1 MLWNLE
7 PTHNQARARSRNIV
21 RVRISYVDREAK
33 ECKSALEVWKLFF
46 TNEMIEAIVTYT
58 NIYIDKKK
66 DNYTLQRQCKPTN
79 PDEIRAVIGLLY
91 MLGVMKMWDG
101 LGIEFFPLV
110 MPVYRFKFL
119 LRAIRFD
126 DINTR
131 EERKAIDRLAP
142 IRDMFEKFV
151 GNCQKN
157 YNVSAFVTIDEMLEA
172 FRGRCGFRQYIKS
185 KPARYGV
192 KIFAMCCARS
202 FYTSKLEVYA
212 GSQPEGP
219 FKIDNSAKSV
229 VHRMVQPISGSGRN
243 VTVDNWFCSVPLCAE
258 LLENHRLTLVGTL
271 RKNKK
276 EIPISFVDM
285 KTVPV

>member
-1 MLWNLE
+1 MELE

-33 ECKSALEVWKLFF
+33 ECKSASEVWKLFF
-46 TNEMIEAIVTYT
+46 TNEAIVTYT

-79 PDEIRAVIGLLY
+79 PDGIRAVIGLLY
-91 MLGVMKMWDG
+91 MLGVKKMTHLNLEDAWSRDG
-101 LGIEFFPLV
+101 LGNEFFPLV
-110 MPVYRFKFL
+110 MPVYRCKFL

-172 FRGRCGFRQYIKS
+172 FRGRCGFRQYISQNLQGIGYK
-185 KPARYGV
+185 Y
-192 KIFAMCCARS
+192 FQCA
-202 FYTSKLEVYA
+202 V
-212 GSQPEGP
+212 PGP
-219 FKIDNSAKSV
+219 FI
-229 VHRMVQPISGSGRN
+229 HLI
-243 VTVDNWFCSVPLCAE
+243 
-258 LLENHRLTLVGTL
+258 
-271 RKNKK
+271 
-276 EIPISFVDM
+276 
-285 KTVPV
+285 